1 MSSNQGES
9 ITNPTKSPAKVII
22 VGAGLAGLAC
32 ARRLQEAGVEWL
44 MLESECIPG
53 GRVRTQLTPEGYR
66 IDQGFQVLLD
76 SYPIARRLLDLEEL
90 KPRYFESGALL
101 AGEEGWERLLNPL
114 HHPSWFLAAVATKS
128 FSLREKITLGLYAG
142 SQILRSDTSI
152 LGREA
157 GLSTMEELQRLGLD
171 GSITGNFLK
180 PFFGGVFLDS
190 SLGSDASIFRYDL
203 KKFAFGRALL
213 PAEGMGAIPKQLA
226 SRLPS
231 HRLRYGA
238 KVELLQ
244 RNKGR
249 VSAVRLE
256 NGESIPCDLLILA
269 TDERTSLR
277 LLGASD
283 STGRPWM
290 EVSTLYFTGDNPLY
304 EGRLLVL
311 PESGSGSLEKRRLVT
326 HFTDLTNTA
335 PEYAPKGKRL
345 LSATVLHP
353 PLGSDGDNEIED
365 LETFL
370 SGVRAEI
377 KAMLPSFAAWE
388 FLQEVRI
395 RQALPSQAPGFMKSR
410 PERRPLPN
418 LWLTGDQVA
427 HASIDSALASGLDTA
442 EEVLNCLHLPF

>member
-1 MSSNQGES
+1 MFSNQGES
-9 ITNPTKSPAKVII
+9 ITNPSKSPAKVVI

-32 ARRLQEAGVEWL
+32 ARGLQEAGVDWL
-44 MLESECIPG
+44 LLESESDPG
-53 GRVRTQLTPEGYR
+53 GRVRTHLTPEGYR
-66 IDQGFQVLLD
+66 IDHGFQVLLD
-76 SYPIARRLLDLEEL
+76 SYPTARRLLDLEEL

-101 AGEEGWERLLNPL
+101 AAGDGWERLLNPL
-114 HHPSWFLAAVATKS
+114 HHPSWFLAAVATKA

-142 SQILRSDTSI
+142 SQLPRSDASL

-157 GLSTMEELQRLGLD
+157 GLSTMGELQHLGLD
-171 GSITGNFLK
+171 HSITEKFLR
-180 PFFGGVFLDS
+180 PFFGGVFLDGN
-190 SLGSDASIFRYDL
+190 LGSDASIFRYDL
-203 KKFAFGRALL
+203 KKFALGRALL

-231 HRLRYGA
+231 ERLRYGA
-238 KVELLQ
+238 KVESLQ
-244 RNKGR
+244 RNGER

-256 NGESIPCDLLILA
+256 NGEKIPCDLLVIA

-277 LLGASD
+277 LLGLSD

-311 PESGSGSLEKRRLVT
+311 PKSDCGSLEKRRLVT

-345 LSATVLHP
+345 LTATILHP
-353 PLGSDGDNEIED
+353 ALGSDGDDAIED
-365 LETFL
+365 LETL
-370 SGVRAEI
+370 LTGVRAEI
-377 KAMLPSFAAWE
+377 NALLPSFAAWE

-395 RQALPSQAPGFMKSR
+395 RQALPSQAPGFMKFR

-427 HASIDSALASGLDTA
+427 HASIDSALASGLDTS